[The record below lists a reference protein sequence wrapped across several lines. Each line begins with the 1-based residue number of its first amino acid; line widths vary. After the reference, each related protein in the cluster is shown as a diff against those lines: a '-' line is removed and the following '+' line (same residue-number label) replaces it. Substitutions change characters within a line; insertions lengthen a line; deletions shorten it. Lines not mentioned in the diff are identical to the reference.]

1 LDIYTEFDKLNI
13 EIQTLSTELQAKD
26 QDFLNFSEKRKSIE
40 NELKD
45 SETRNVELHQKLDF
59 LEKDLEKIKNDK
71 FEMSSILQ
79 KEYFQ

>member
-1 LDIYTEFDKLNI
+1 MDIYTEFDKLNI